1 MSVNVGQT
9 IRFKIK
15 TPAAS
20 HHIDT
25 SPRVRPKQR
34 SEEDRLRA
42 SATLPQSQPACLTDS
57 STGLI
62 DCGNWGSRLP
72 GPCRVPRCPDCISHI
87 LSVTTQA
94 AIVRFRSSGRRRRS
108 WQRIERN
115 SCTSL
120 WSSISRRA
128 SSASTAARCP
138 SGATGPQ
145 PVSGHRRERE
155 GLGAGSTNPCVS
167 HEVGPRCETVRSLVK
182 ASRSESISS
191 VS

>member
-25 SPRVRPKQR
+25 SPRVLPKQR

-62 DCGNWGSRLP
+62 DCGNWGVSASWT
-72 GPCRVPRCPDCISHI
+72 VPSTAVSGLYIAHLVRDDTGGDSQIPF
-87 LSVTTQA
+87 VGAAA
-94 AIVRFRSSGRRRRS
+94 AIMAAD
-108 WQRIERN
+108 
-115 SCTSL
+115 
-120 WSSISRRA
+120 RA
-128 SSASTAARCP
+128 QFVYLALVKHLSASLFCFHGRAVPFGGNWTAACLRSP
-138 SGATGPQ
+138 SRA
-145 PVSGHRRERE
+145 
-155 GLGAGSTNPCVS
+155 
-167 HEVGPRCETVRSLVK
+167 
-182 ASRSESISS
+182 
-191 VS
+191 